1 MSDYDI
7 ITIDGPAGSG
17 KSTAARALA
26 RRLRVTYFNSGAL
39 YRVIVY
45 MGIRDGIALEDTA
58 ALLKRLGEVRIE
70 TRTVGGDEHVFLDSE
85 DVHARLFANE
95 ISRQVFHVA
104 DPPALR
110 REVGRLAHELTAG
123 RSFVTEGRDQ
133 GTEVFPE
140 ATVKFYLDARP
151 DERARRRWA
160 ELRSR
165 GENVPEGKVLRQVVE
180 RDRRD
185 LTRPVGAL
193 KKAADAIVVD
203 NSELTV
209 DETVDRLYELVKS
222 RHGD

>member
-26 RRLRVTYFNSGAL
+26 RRLRITYFSSGAL
-39 YRVIVY
+39 YRAIVY
-45 MGIRDGIALEDTA
+45 LGIRDGIDLDDTA
-58 ALLKRLGEVRIE
+58 VLLKRLGEVRIE
-70 TRTVGGDEHVFLDSE
+70 TRTVDGDEHVFLDGE
-85 DVHARLFANE
+85 DVHASLFANE

-104 DPPALR
+104 DPPTLR
-110 REVGRLAHELTAG
+110 REVGRLAHELTSG

-133 GTEVFPE
+133 GTDVFPE
-140 ATVKFYLDARP
+140 ATVKFYLDAQP
-151 DERARRRWA
+151 EERARRRWA

-165 GENVPEGKVLRQVVE
+165 GENVSEAEVLRQVTE

-185 LTRPVGAL
+185 LARPVGAL

-209 DETVDRLYELVKS
+209 DETVDRLYELVKN